1 VIILCPVHGEPDQ
14 NCATCTARPERIV
27 LERTGVAQADF
38 DRKFPTGELK
48 VDDIMG
54 FLHEAD

>member
-1 VIILCPVHGEPDQ
+1 MCEFRPD
-14 NCATCTARPERIV
+14 RIV